1 METRLNITEAVVTQ
15 GGIFEQINAEARTD
29 LSSSV
34 EANELTIGKTGDVFI
49 EGRLNASYI
58 NNKGILDV
66 MDTIETEELTNHQEA
81 LVKAGDHVGA
91 GIIDNDGTLE
101 LARSLRAE
109 ALQSRGSIQAGV
121 VNVTTFRSEGKLA
134 IEELT
139 AEELHIKVADHS
151 SINYINA
158 ANISIKAKRQGLLL
172 KDDDAKLS
180 AAEITGSDIH
190 IENVIADLVRGDRVT
205 IGPHCIIKVVEYTE
219 RYDLDESSEIYELG
233 KMRD

>member
-1 METRLNITEAVVTQ
+1 
-15 GGIFEQINAEARTD
+15 
-29 LSSSV
+29 
-34 EANELTIGKTGDVFI
+34 
-49 EGRLNASYI
+49 
-58 NNKGILDV
+58 

-139 AEELHIKVADHS
+139 AEDLHIKVADNS

-158 ANISIKAKRQGLLL
+158 ANVSIKAKRQGLLL